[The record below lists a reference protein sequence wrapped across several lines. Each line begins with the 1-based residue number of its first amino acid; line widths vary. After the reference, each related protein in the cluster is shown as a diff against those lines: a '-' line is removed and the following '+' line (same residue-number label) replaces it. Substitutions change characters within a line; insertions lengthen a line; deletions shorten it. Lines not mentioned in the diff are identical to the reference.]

1 MKICKNT
8 QSCPQHF
15 LSGSVVKNLPAKQAT
30 QVRPLCWDDLL
41 EKDMATRC
49 SILAWEIS
57 RSEGPGEL

>member
-8 QSCPQHF
+8 QSRPQHF
-15 LSGSVVKNLPAKQAT
+15 LSGSVPAKQAT

-41 EKDMATRC
+41 EKEMATRS

-57 RSEGPGEL
+57 QSEGPGEL